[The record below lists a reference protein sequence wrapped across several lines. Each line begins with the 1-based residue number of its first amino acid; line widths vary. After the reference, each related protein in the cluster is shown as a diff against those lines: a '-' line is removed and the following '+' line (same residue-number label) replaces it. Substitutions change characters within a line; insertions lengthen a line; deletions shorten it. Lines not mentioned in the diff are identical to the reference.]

1 MSASEP
7 ASSRNL
13 KKTCGLL
20 TCEGSTSTGVINCIN
35 DGCIPFLLD
44 GSRVLVRNP
53 KTEGVTT
60 SMNLA
65 LVPDCDASCIEV
77 YGRRTENHNISTL
90 YDFWWRNVYRKWKN
104 TLHSRLTTDFFF
116 FKSTCHSSRFLLG
129 KTPVCSLTGVNIIN
143 PVNHL

>member
-1 MSASEP
+1 MTPHFLKHLPRGLVWFDGHWLSTVRSTCAHSSLKDPFHSRHFDSCRKVMLSETSEKPCQRVSLP
-7 ASSRNL
+7 AQGTSKRPVDS
-13 KKTCGLL
+13 
-20 TCEGSTSTGVINCIN
+20 STSTGVINCIN

-90 YDFWWRNVYRKWKN
+90 YEF
-104 TLHSRLTTDFFF
+104 
-116 FKSTCHSSRFLLG
+116 
-129 KTPVCSLTGVNIIN
+129 
-143 PVNHL
+143 